1 MTKIYEKDCLLS
13 ILWDDDHTI
22 LYRLYLFVILWP
34 KHLVIFNFYKVNVSF
49 IYSQVNVTYFLNM
62 WDDDDI
68 IIFLIEK
75 LFILI

>member
-13 ILWDDDHTI
+13 ILWDDDHNI

-34 KHLVIFNFYKVNVSF
+34 KHLVIFNFYEVNVSF